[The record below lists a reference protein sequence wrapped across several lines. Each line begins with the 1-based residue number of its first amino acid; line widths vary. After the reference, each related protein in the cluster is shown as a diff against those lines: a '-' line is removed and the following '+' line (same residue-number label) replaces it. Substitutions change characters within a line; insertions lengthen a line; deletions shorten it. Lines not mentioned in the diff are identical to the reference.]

1 MNDEKTI
8 WRGSPSQVVCLK
20 TYILCGLV
28 ILLDIALIA
37 LAFWKGINVTSN
49 AARYAILGGLF
60 LGLIIPLFI
69 ILWRWVLI
77 RSRVYELTTQRIK
90 VTTGILNKR
99 TEEME
104 LYRVK
109 DYSLVEP
116 FTYRLFGVGNID
128 ILTYDTTTPTLQLEA
143 IPKASDIREQFRTYV
158 EACRT
163 QKGVHLRE
171 VE

>member
-1 MNDEKTI
+1 MNEETTI
-8 WRGSPSQVVCLK
+8 WRGSPSQIICLK
-20 TYILCGLV
+20 TYLFCGFMF
-28 ILLDIALIA
+28 LLGFPIAYL
-37 LAFWKGINVTSN
+37 LWKYAYPDSN
-49 AARYAILGGLF
+49 AVKFALLGGLF
-60 LGLIIPLFI
+60 LWFVVPCLVALWKWII
-69 ILWRWVLI
+69 V
-77 RSRVYELTTQRIK
+77 RSRVYELTTQRIR

-128 ILTYDTTTPTLQLEA
+128 ILTYDTTTPRLHLEA
-143 IPKASDIREQFRTYV
+143 IPKPSQIREQFRTYV